1 MKIKK
6 LVQVITC
13 GTLATVSAMTIAADT
28 SVEALSQRLE
38 MMQKEMNEL
47 KRQLQQSA
55 SKEEVQA
62 VRQEVAVAS
71 EWRQP
76 DTLIHMAGY
85 ADVGYTDTESKDG
98 SFNAG
103 TFAPIF
109 HYQYRDLVMLESELE
124 MKVGADGE
132 TDIALE
138 YLTIDWFMNDY
149 MTLVGGK
156 FLSPIGQFRQNLHP
170 SWINKMASAPPGFG
184 HDGAAPVS
192 DVGFQLRGGFP
203 IAGIRTSYAF
213 YVSNGP
219 ELKAEM
225 EEEDGEIEFELDGV
239 EAEGFGADRDGEKT
253 YGGRIG
259 IIPFAGLELG
269 LSAASGKATVTSVE
283 DGDSTLLANEAAR
296 DYDVFGADFYWQ
308 WKTFNLRGEY
318 VKTEI
323 GDDNGS
329 GTAASKGAEW
339 ETWYTQAGYRIPNTN
354 WELVTRYTDFDS
366 PHNSNDQQQW
376 GLGINY
382 LFASSVMGKLSYEF
396 NDGLSGTSANE
407 DRLLLQLSYGF

>member
-6 LVQVITC
+6 LVRVITY
-13 GTLATVSAMTIAADT
+13 GTLAAVSTMTIAAET

-38 MMQKEMNEL
+38 MMQKEMDEL

-85 ADVGYTDTESKDG
+85 ADVGYADTESKDG
-98 SFNAG
+98 SFNVG

-124 MKVGADGE
+124 MKVGEDGE

-138 YLTIDWFMNDY
+138 YLTIDWFVNDY

-192 DVGFQLRGGFP
+192 DVGIQLRGGFP
-203 IAGIRTSYAF
+203 IGGIRTNYAI
-213 YVSNGP
+213 YASNGP

-225 EEEDGEIEFELDGV
+225 EEEEGEIEFELDGV
-239 EAEGFGADRDGEKT
+239 EAEGFGADNDGEKT
-253 YGGRIG
+253 FGGRLG
-259 IIPFAGLELG
+259 IIPFVGVELG
-269 LSAASGKATVTSVE
+269 LSAASGKATVTSIE
-283 DGDSTLLANEAAR
+283 DGDSSLLENEAAR
-296 DYDVFGADFYWQ
+296 DYDVLGADFYWQ

-366 PHNSNDQQQW
+366 PHNSSDQQQW
-376 GLGINY
+376 GFGINY
-382 LFASSVMGKLSYEF
+382 LFASSVIGKLSYEF
-396 NDGLSGTSANE
+396 NDGLSGTNADQ
-407 DRLLLQLSYGF
+407 DRLLIQMSYGF